1 MKPKNMIKT
10 AQKRLKGFTL
20 IELLIVIAIIGILAA
35 AVLIAINPGK
45 RQRQAQDS
53 KRKNDIG
60 ALVTEVQGFYT
71 TPGSGCYP
79 LSLPVLTTQG
89 YLKQLPMDGTASYNY
104 ITSAN
109 LATPCVGPSEVAIY
123 ASLGDP
129 TTANGTGVWC
139 WRSSTGQAAEAA
151 SGPVCTAP

>member
-1 MKPKNMIKT
+1 MIKS

-45 RQRQAQDS
+45 RQRQAQDA

-60 ALVTEVQGFYT
+60 AVVTEVQGFFT
-71 TPGSGCYP
+71 TPGAGCYP
-79 LSLPVLTTQG
+79 LSLPVLTQQG
-89 YLKQLPMDGTASYNY
+89 YLKQLPTNVGGIAYDY
-104 ITSAN
+104 ITSGN
-109 LATPCVGPSEVAIY
+109 ATGCGTGGGPSEVAMY

-129 TTANGTGVWC
+129 TGATGFWC
-139 WRSSTGQAAEAA
+139 WRSSQGSAIEILAAA
-151 SGPVCTAP
+151 SCSAP

>member
-1 MKPKNMIKT
+1 MIKT

-45 RQRQAQDS
+45 RQRQAQDA

-60 ALVTEVQGFYT
+60 AIVTEVQGFYT

-79 LSLPVLTTQG
+79 LSLPILTTQG
-89 YLKQLPMDGTASYNY
+89 YLKQLPMDGNASYNY
-104 ITSAN
+104 VTSAN
-109 LATPCVGPSEVAIY
+109 IATPCVGPTEVAIF
-123 ASLGDP
+123 ATMGDP
-129 TTANGTGVWC
+129 TGVAGSAVWC
-139 WRSSTGQAAEAA
+139 WRSALGTVSEVA
-151 SGPVCTAP
+151 SGPVCAP